1 MAKSDEQDFTHISEN
16 ISLKG
21 DISGNSN
28 VRVAGKITGS
38 IIIQGDLVLEKN
50 GYVEGEIQ
58 AKNAVIAGNIKGN
71 IVCQEKLTLEQ
82 SSNMIGNIKTKQ
94 LSIENGA
101 KFQGNCSMDDST
113 KVKSTT

>member
-28 VRVAGKITGS
+28 VRVAGKIIGS
-38 IIIQGDLVLEKN
+38 VTIQGDLVIEKS

-58 AKNAVIAGNIKGN
+58 AKNAMVAGKIQGNILGGWPPRWQD
-71 IVCQEKLTLEQ
+71 IPR
-82 SSNMIGNIKTKQ
+82 
-94 LSIENGA
+94 
-101 KFQGNCSMDDST
+101 FQRRHRSRWRRIRRS
-113 KVKSTT
+113 

>member
-28 VRVAGKITGS
+28 VRVAGKIIGS
-38 IIIQGDLVLEKN
+38 VTIQGDLVIEKS

-58 AKNAVIAGNIKGN
+58 AKNAIVAGKIQGNIT
-71 IVCQEKLTLEQ
+71 CLEKLTLEQ
-82 SSNMIGNIKTKQ
+82 SSIMIGNMKTKQ

-101 KFQGNCSMDDST
+101 CFQGNCSM
-113 KVKSTT
+113 